1 MKKANIAQTTLIT
14 MLLLALSAGFAMAQS
29 ADEGERSEQTDVV
42 YNNEYLQKRL
52 AEAEKQPTVY
62 TNQSLSDAPAEPTP
76 APAPAP
82 APAAAASGAYTNED
96 LPERVAA
103 APAAEDEAPAEQV
116 EPAAAAED
124 EAPAPAA
131 EPALS
136 AEQRAQR
143 ISDIDEELKRLEKRM
158 LAIRNPLLAGTDQPS
173 DEERTRE
180 QGMDNNTRLQQTEDK
195 IDELRTL
202 LEELRSRSE

>member
-1 MKKANIAQTTLIT
+1 MKKANVARTTLMT

-29 ADEGERSEQTDVV
+29 ADEGERSEETDVV

-52 AEAEKQPTVY
+52 AEDEKQPTVY

-76 APAPAP
+76 TPTPAPAP

-103 APAAEDEAPAEQV
+103 APAAAAEDEAPAEQV

-180 QGMDNNTRLQQTEDK
+180 QGMDNNTRLSKRKT
-195 IDELRTL
+195 
-202 LEELRSRSE
+202 RSTN